1 MSMGTL
7 ADIARPRE
15 LPLHVGVRDVR
26 LLLQDGRMRD
36 SVSGAHAS
44 TARRANLDIPFAFG
58 R

>member
-1 MSMGTL
+1 MGTL